1 MLESQAGGAECMQR
15 ERLFFRFQRGLERAN
30 VNPPRHP

>member
-1 MLESQAGGAECMQR
+1 MQR